1 MWYAENRQ
9 AWTHYYL
16 IDFLIAIA
24 GNQFL
29 DVQEILSCVP
39 YNNSGALLLAR
50 CLSEPYNAAEYKR
63 IVKDCTYQKL
73 TWKTDWT
80 NKEKQGTFYAK
91 ILESEGIRDSF

>member
-1 MWYAENRQ
+1 MLA
-9 AWTHYYL
+9 
-16 IDFLIAIA
+16 
-24 GNQFL
+24 
-29 DVQEILSCVP
+29 SP
-39 YNNSGALLLAR
+39 YNNSGALILAR
-50 CLSEPYNAAEYKR
+50 YLSESYNAAEYQR